1 MLIITVVIINTKV
14 SGTTVIINDIIIMI
28 ISLIEAHLY
37 GIILIQIQRLLNS
50 TFFIKYNLLTQVS

>member
-14 SGTTVIINDIIIMI
+14 SGTVIINDIIIMI

-37 GIILIQIQRLLNS
+37 GSILIQIQRLLNS

>member
-14 SGTTVIINDIIIMI
+14 SGTVIINDIIIMI

-37 GIILIQIQRLLNS
+37 GNILIQIQRLLNS

>member
-1 MLIITVVIINTKV
+1 MLIITIVIINTKV
-14 SGTTVIINDIIIMI
+14 SGTVIINDIIIMI

>member
-14 SGTTVIINDIIIMI
+14 SGTVIINDIIIMI